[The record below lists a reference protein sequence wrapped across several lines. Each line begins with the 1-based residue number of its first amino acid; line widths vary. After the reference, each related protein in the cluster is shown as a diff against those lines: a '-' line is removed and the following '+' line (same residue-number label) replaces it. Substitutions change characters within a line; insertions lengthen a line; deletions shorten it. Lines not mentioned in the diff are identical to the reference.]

1 MAAQLKKQYQCL
13 VLFCLYFCL
22 CVESLR
28 PGFPYRKHHHA
39 READNTGYNYKT
51 AYFEQKIDHFGFAND
66 DTYKQ
71 RYLVADQY
79 WDKNGGPIFF
89 YTGNEGDIAW
99 FCNNTGFMWELAPK
113 LNALLVFAEH
123 RYYGTS
129 LPYGPDA
136 VKDPK
141 KLQYLTSE
149 QALADFAVLIQ
160 ELKANVPGAQTS
172 KVIAFGG
179 SYGGMLAAW
188 LRIKYPNVV
197 YGSLAAS
204 APIWSFIGQ
213 IPCDAQLQV
222 VTNSFKRESLTCVKN
237 IRKSWGIIN
246 TMGATDSGRA
256 RLSTTFDLCALLN
269 STADTEALKSWLV
282 EIMFNLAM
290 VDYPYPAS
298 FLEPLPGWPIKAVCA
313 PLSTEVVD
321 EVALIEALSKAVKV
335 YYNYTGQAKCLNVNE
350 NAVGSLG
357 DELWG
362 YQACTEMVMPSCSN
376 GVTDMFEPAPYNFSQ
391 ISDQCYKQFKVRPRK
406 SWVITQYLG
415 KSLSAA
421 SNIIFSN
428 GLLDPWSSGGV
439 LKSISPSLTAFVI
452 PNGAHHVDLRSSNPG
467 DTPDI
472 TKTRLAEEYIIH
484 KKWIEGDNL

>member
-1 MAAQLKKQYQCL
+1 MAAKLNQFILFQSLIC
-13 VLFCLYFCL
+13 VLSIL

-28 PGFPYRKHHHA
+28 KGFPHRKSHQL
-39 READNTGYNYKT
+39 RESGYAYKT
-51 AYFEQKIDHFGFAND
+51 AYFEQKVDHFGFAND

-71 RYLVADQY
+71 RYLVADQF

-89 YTGNEGDIAW
+89 YTGNEGDITW

-113 LNALLVFAEH
+113 LKALLIFAEH
-123 RYYGTS
+123 RYYGAS
-129 LPYGPDA
+129 LPYGADA
-136 VKDPK
+136 AKDPN

-149 QALADFAVLIQ
+149 QALADFAILIQ
-160 ELKANVPGAQTS
+160 ELKANEPGAQNS
-172 KVIAFGG
+172 RVIAFGG

-197 YGSLAAS
+197 DGSLAAS

-213 IPCDAQLQV
+213 IPCEAQLQV
-222 VTNSFKRESLTCVKN
+222 VTNSFKRESSTCVKN
-237 IRKSWGIIN
+237 IRKSWGVIN
-246 TMGATDSGRA
+246 TLGATDLGRA

-269 STADTEALKSWLV
+269 TSADAGALKSWLLEV
-282 EIMFNLAM
+282 MFNLAM

-298 FLEPLPGWPIKAVCA
+298 FLEPLPGWPIKAVCG
-313 PLSTEVVD
+313 PLSNEVVD
-321 EVALIEALSKAVKV
+321 DVALIEALSKAVKV
-335 YYNYTGQAKCLNVNE
+335 YYNYTGQAKCLDVNQ

-376 GVTDMFEPAPYNFSQ
+376 GVTDMFEPTTYNFSQ
-391 ISDQCYKQFKVRPRK
+391 VSDECFKQFKIRPRK
-406 SWVITQYLG
+406 SWVITERKSWG
-415 KSLSAA
+415 KNIKTA

-439 LKSISPSLTAFVI
+439 LKSISPSLTAIII
-452 PNGAHHVDLRSSNPG
+452 PNGAHHVDLRTSNPK

-472 TKTRLAEEYIIH
+472 TKARQTEEYII
-484 KKWIEGDNL
+484 KGWVKGDNS

>member
-1 MAAQLKKQYQCL
+1 MAAKSKWFVLCQF
-13 VLFCLYFCL
+13 LFCVFL
-22 CVESLR
+22 CCESLYQ
-28 PGFPYRKHHHA
+28 GFGHYKRHQI
-39 READNTGYNYKT
+39 RQNDNTSYDYKT
-51 AYFEQKIDHFGFAND
+51 AYFEQKVDHYGFAND

-71 RYLVADQY
+71 RYLIADQF

-89 YTGNEGDIAW
+89 YTGNEGDITW

-113 LNALLVFAEH
+113 LKALLVFAEH

-149 QALADFAVLIQ
+149 QALADFAILIQ
-160 ELKANVPGAQTS
+160 ELKANEPGAQSS

-197 YGSLAAS
+197 DGSLAAS

-213 IPCDAQLQV
+213 IPCEAQLQV
-222 VTNSFKRESLTCVKN
+222 VTNSFKRESQTCIKN

-256 RLSTTFDLCALLN
+256 RLSTSFDLCALLN
-269 STADTEALKSWLV
+269 TSADTDALKSWLV
-282 EIMFNLAM
+282 DIMFNLAM

-298 FLEPLPGWPIKAVCA
+298 FLEPLPGWPIKAVCK
-313 PLSTEVVD
+313 PLSTEVMDGVP
-321 EVALIEALSKAVKV
+321 LIQALSSAVKV
-335 YYNYTGQAKCLNVNE
+335 YYNYTGQAKCLNVNQ

-357 DELWG
+357 DQLWG

-376 GVTDMFEPAPYNFSQ
+376 GVTDMFEPTTYNFSLV
-391 ISDQCYKQFKVRPRK
+391 SDACFKQFKIRPRK
-406 SWVITQYLG
+406 SWVITEYLG
-415 KSLSAA
+415 KNLKTA

-439 LKSISPSLTAFVI
+439 LKSMSSSLPVIII

-472 TKTRLAEEYIIH
+472 TKARQTEEYIIQRWV
-484 KKWIEGDNL
+484 KGDNS